1 MAAVEFNF
9 FSLLVNYPRMTPWK
23 MMRRMTMKI
32 TMMMMMKN
40 AQLTVEIMAIVL
52 LEPVIAT
59 LAILGMIVKM
69 MWTNV
74 YLIHAMQMQRAS
86 IFKVH
91 FYAPAMMGS
100 KAMVNNARMW
110 TNVYL
115 IHAMQMQRVSIF
127 KVHLYAP
134 AIMDTKAMVCIA
146 RMWTNVYL
154 IHAMQMQ
161 CVSILK
167 VILHAPA
174 MMGSKVMVNNAM
186 MWTNVLLIRILAQQ
200 IHNVITLLV
209 PFF

>member
-91 FYAPAMMGS
+91 
-100 KAMVNNARMW
+100 
-110 TNVYL
+110 L
-115 IHAMQMQRVSIF
+115 H
-127 KVHLYAP
+127 AP

-161 CVSILK
+161 RVSIFK